1 MNAVWQRFS
10 PLPLTLAAWLLGSVF
25 VVSAVAKLAALG
37 AVELYVV
44 QQHLLPSRTMAAYA
58 VRLLIAAEL
67 GLGLC
72 CLQRAGWRRFT
83 LPATYLVCLGETNEA
98 PPFFQDTGAD
108 FPYLCVPPEQFFA
121 FIAEKPPR
129 LYLLQRGQPR
139 AFWDHESF
147 DPQQLRTRGGHANRP
162 ARLPA

>member
-1 MNAVWQRFS
+1 MARALHLHLHRCPPDAGGAQS
-10 PLPLTLAAWLLGSVF
+10 PLTGWRPSSPIGLTTIAPFPQGAA
-25 VVSAVAKLAALG
+25 
-37 AVELYVV
+37 ELYVV

-98 PPFFQDTGAD
+98 PAFFQDTGAD

-147 DPQQLRTRGGHANRP
+147 DPQQLRPWWPRE
-162 ARLPA
+162 